1 MCDTAFVLV
10 TDESYLYRAKK
21 TIIDLRSKGQW
32 HDTIVLIC
40 IGSFDLNP
48 NFVDFYDLTIK
59 RFPEIEEKHKL
70 QQLLDHK
77 PFSDTIDGR
86 EITKINQWEKLHV
99 FDPFFCKWERIVFL
113 DAGLRIL
120 DKVSETL
127 LEVPWKGKLVAPN
140 DGGNY
145 ISNNVDKLFNTQ
157 ISNQNK
163 NKINQLMLETNNHEL
178 LSSSYFLNCI
188 WIYDTSIL
196 EIVDKKELICGML
209 EYPICKTNE
218 MTLMNIYFHFK
229 YHLWEEMPVRTSK
242 GKILF
247 EWCETNNPIASSW
260 REYCCIKY
268 PNTISFDDT

>member
-1 MCDTAFVLV
+1 
-10 TDESYLYRAKK
+10 
-21 TIIDLRSKGQW
+21 
-32 HDTIVLIC
+32 
-40 IGSFDLNP
+40 
-48 NFVDFYDLTIK
+48 
-59 RFPEIEEKHKL
+59 
-70 QQLLDHK
+70 
-77 PFSDTIDGR
+77 
-86 EITKINQWEKLHV
+86 
-99 FDPFFCKWERIVFL
+99 
-113 DAGLRIL
+113 
-120 DKVSETL
+120 
-127 LEVPWKGKLVAPN
+127 
-140 DGGNY
+140 
-145 ISNNVDKLFNTQ
+145 
-157 ISNQNK
+157 
-163 NKINQLMLETNNHEL
+163 MLETNNHEL

-196 EIVDKKELICGML
+196 EIVDKKELIRGML